1 MNGSEILRL
10 IMREG
15 QRLAAPSACPPDVY
29 MLMMQ
34 CWDLNPKERPTFD
47 GIQRYME
54 TNKCETAIAA
64 LRYDFERTVIN
75 LIVFVC
81 GVV

>member
-1 MNGSEILRL
+1 MFLSLGLNGSEILRL

-15 QRLAAPSACPPDVY
+15 QRLSAPAACPPDVY

-34 CWDLNPKERPTFD
+34 CWDLNPKERPTFA

-54 TNKCETAIAA
+54 TNKFETAISA
-64 LRYDFERTVIN
+64 LR
-75 LIVFVC
+75 
-81 GVV
+81 